1 MNNTINV
8 SIAGIAFIL
17 ENEGYRLLKDYLVR
31 IEVGYKG
38 NPDGPEILSD
48 IEARISELILNEQD
62 ADTVVTAERIRT
74 IIGQLGLPDGMDT
87 RTPADN
93 IQADSVPS
101 DNFARRLYRNPDG
114 AKLGGVCNGIATY
127 FRVDPTLVRLIFCSP
142 LLILVCIVCKN
153 ILGPVGGIIAIVG
166 VIVLPVTSGDT
177 ALRSLRMSLADTFH
191 LEQKSNGKRMML
203 AVPVFILVA
212 AIIVWAKFNSSGF
225 QTLWRYFAWSNQTLS
240 LFAFLSI
247 SVWMFENGKSKW
259 VWIPLIP
266 GCFYTFICSCYL
278 ATAEIGFHLPW
289 NAGYIIGVVLAV
301 AYVVAVCA
309 YGSKRAKRVLRAQ

>member
-38 NPDGPEILSD
+38 NPDGSEILSD

-74 IIGQLGLPDGMDT
+74 IIGQLGLPDMDT

-114 AKLGGVCNGIATY
+114 AKLGGVCNGMATY

-142 LLILVCIVCKN
+142 LLILVCISVIPFLNMFCGFFGVLIGVSSLLYLILWFSIPKARTPRQRLEMSGEKITASSIHRNISEDLNSAHPSPKN
-153 ILGPVGGIIAIVG
+153 ERTASVFSELLYVLGRVLLFCIKAFVLIVGGI
-166 VIVLPVTSGDT
+166 
-177 ALRSLRMSLADTFH
+177 LA
-191 LEQKSNGKRMML
+191 
-203 AVPVFILVA
+203 
-212 AIIVWAKFNSSGF
+212 
-225 QTLWRYFAWSNQTLS
+225 
-240 LFAFLSI
+240 LSI
-247 SVWMFENGKSKW
+247 
-259 VWIPLIP
+259 I
-266 GCFYTFICSCYL
+266 
-278 ATAEIGFHLPW
+278 AA
-289 NAGYIIGVVLAV
+289 
-301 AYVVAVCA
+301 VVAVISFLIG
-309 YGSKRAKRVLRAQ
+309 GSIVNDTVRVETVSIGDSTATDTVRIEYYTE

>member
-114 AKLGGVCNGIATY
+114 AKLGGVCNGMATY

-142 LLILVCIVCKN
+142 LLILVCISVIQFLNMVC
-153 ILGPVGGIIAIVG
+153 
-166 VIVLPVTSGDT
+166 
-177 ALRSLRMSLADTFH
+177 
-191 LEQKSNGKRMML
+191 
-203 AVPVFILVA
+203 
-212 AIIVWAKFNSSGF
+212 
-225 QTLWRYFAWSNQTLS
+225 
-240 LFAFLSI
+240 
-247 SVWMFENGKSKW
+247 
-259 VWIPLIP
+259 
-266 GCFYTFICSCYL
+266 
-278 ATAEIGFHLPW
+278 
-289 NAGYIIGVVLAV
+289 
-301 AYVVAVCA
+301 
-309 YGSKRAKRVLRAQ
+309 